1 MTILEAA
8 SRVVEGLESL
18 SIPYM
23 LVGSLSSSA
32 YGIPRATQDADFCV
46 ELSSQDLDRLMKFLG
61 PQFKLD
67 PQMTFETVTGT
78 TRYKLLLPR
87 SVYSIEL
94 FIRSE
99 DAHDRLRFSQR
110 VQKPALGRTVWLP
123 IPEDVIIM
131 KLRWAKGGERRKDVD
146 DVFGVMCVQN
156 EALNWQYIEKWCDQH
171 ATRALLEETRS
182 RLPQ

>member
-8 SRVVEGLESL
+8 SRVVEALESL
-18 SIPYM
+18 AIPYM

-46 ELSSQDLDRLMKFLG
+46 ELSSDDLSRLMEFLG
-61 PQFKLD
+61 SKFRLD

-78 TRYKLLLPR
+78 TRYKLLIPR
-87 SVYSIEL
+87 SAYSIEL

-110 VQKPALGRTVWLP
+110 VQIDALGRKVWLP

-131 KLRWAKGGERRKDVD
+131 KLRWARGGKRRKDVD
-146 DVFGVMCVQN
+146 DVLGVMSVQN
-156 EALNWQYIEKWCDQH
+156 DSLNWPYLEKWCDQH
-171 ATRALLEETRS
+171 GTRDLLDQLRADI
-182 RLPQ
+182 PK